1 MAQPVIP
8 NLAALFAIPPPPVVY
23 IKPIAPANGQIL
35 VDDFCQRRGIALSL
49 ENSITEPE
57 DKSTGVLKPYVLS
70 KRKRRRLSKNRKKK
84 LNFNKKVEDNFDR
97 RQQLHQQIDAWRKE
111 KHEQLLMDKVYEE
124 NKSQW
129 QKSLAQ
135 NAIKT
140 REATELIDKLKSAV
154 FRLKNTSDL
163 KTMSKL
169 NQLMA
174 VWTDAHSEYVSEKK
188 VLEEKLRINSQ
199 DKIISDIAQE
209 SWLTC
214 LFGDSFTVPSSI
226 KSFEEFCNIRCSWD
240 LYISDDTNSSQIP
253 LFYVV
258 PPFSSSKMDVW
269 SSYMHS

>member
-8 NLAALFAIPPPPVVY
+8 NLAARFAIPPPPVVY

-35 VDDFCQRRGIALSL
+35 VDDFCQRRGVALSL
-49 ENSITEPE
+49 EKE

-111 KHEQLLMDKVYEE
+111 KHEQLLLDKVYEE

-140 REATELIDKLKSAV
+140 REATELIEKLKSAV
-154 FRLKNTSDL
+154 FRLKNTSDVE
-163 KTMSKL
+163 TMSKL
-169 NQLMA
+169 NQLIA

-188 VLEEKLRINSQ
+188 VLEEKLGLNFQEINS
-199 DKIISDIAQE
+199 DVAQE

-214 LFGDSFTVPSSI
+214 LFGDSFTDPSSI

-258 PPFSSSKMDVW
+258 PPSSSSKIDLW